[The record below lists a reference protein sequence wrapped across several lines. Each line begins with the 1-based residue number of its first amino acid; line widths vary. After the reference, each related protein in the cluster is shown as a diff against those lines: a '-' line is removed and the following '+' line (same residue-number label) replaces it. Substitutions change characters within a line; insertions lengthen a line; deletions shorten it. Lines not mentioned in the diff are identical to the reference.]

1 MSLALLWRD
10 LRELRWLLIGLA
22 LLAAFGGVVA
32 MGEAEEKAGR
42 LTAVGWWTAVWA
54 WMIGVPLALRLF
66 YRPHVDGTIRCFD
79 ALPIS
84 RSTVFWTRAALGAAV
99 TLSLHAAMV
108 GSAWL
113 DQLAVTAGQAAVV
126 WATTASFQVALW
138 GLAVLAA
145 MLGRLRWLTWFGVLM
160 ALVVAVQWA
169 GPGSRWV
176 PLLPLIAEDVTTATA
191 PLAPWLV
198 VEGVAVAAAALVAAW
213 GLAVASGGDVAARL
227 TRPLGSL
234 GWAAS
239 VGGVIGVTM
248 AIEQLAPERGEPAAL
263 EHAAKVEVDGVVV
276 YVGHGSGGA
285 SDAEALAARVASD
298 VARLVALV
306 GADAPPPVLVVPR
319 RDVDPGA
326 TLTVQLGERVGVA
339 LAPSVEDAANGGS
352 ALLRWE
358 IARTVLGQALGERQ
372 VSEAARWWQDGA
384 AGWATVGPGEAAQVR
399 LRAAAL
405 AGEVTA
411 ADLAAWDTTSE
422 RLGRCG
428 ASALAYS
435 ATEALVA
442 LVGEDG
448 LAWALP
454 RVVPAHGAAW
464 TAGRTAPDVVLRD
477 LRVSLDDVA
486 TVLQATLAAV
496 REAEAERLDA
506 RPRWAVAWSAA
517 PLAGRQRALT
527 LQIGPDVPPD
537 GWWALV
543 QPLNPFQGRVSM
555 AARRVD
561 ALGSMLSVP
570 RVFVAGQEVALLAEV
585 NDPMLG
591 CPARLG
597 PGRVV
602 LP

>member
-1 MSLALLWRD
+1 MSFALLWRD
-10 LRELRWLLIGLA
+10 LRELRWLLIGLS
-22 LLAAFGGVVA
+22 LLAVAGGLVA
-32 MGEAEEKAGR
+32 IREADEGAGR

-79 ALPIS
+79 ALPVS
-84 RSTVFWTRAALGAAV
+84 RSAVFWTRAALGAAV

-113 DQLAVTAGQAAVV
+113 DQQAVTAGQAAVV

-276 YVGHGSGGA
+276 YVGRGGD
-285 SDAEALAARVASD
+285 DAAYDADALAARVASD
-298 VARLVALV
+298 VARLVVLV
-306 GADAPPPVLVVPR
+306 DAQTPPPVLVVPR

-326 TLTVQLGERVGVA
+326 TLTVKLGERVGVA
-339 LAPSVEDAANGGS
+339 LAPSYRDAADGGET
-352 ALLRWE
+352 LLRWE
-358 IARTVLGQALGERQ
+358 IARAVLDQALEQRE
-372 VSEAARWWQDGA
+372 VSEAARWWLDGA
-384 AGWATVGPGEAAQVR
+384 AGWASVGPGEAAQVR

-405 AGEVTA
+405 AGPVTA
-411 ADLAAWDTTSE
+411 AELAAWDTTSE

-428 ASALAYS
+428 ASALAFV

-448 LAWALP
+448 LAWAAP
-454 RVVPAHGAAW
+454 RVVPAG
-464 TAGRTAPDVVLRD
+464 GRTWRLASPDAVLRD
-477 LRVSLDDVA
+477 LGVSLDDVA
-486 TVLQATLAAV
+486 TVLRATLAAV
-496 REAEAERLDA
+496 AEAEAGRLGA
-506 RPRWAVAWSAA
+506 RAPWAVTWSAA
-517 PLAGRQRALT
+517 PLAGRQRGLALA
-527 LQIGPDVPPD
+527 IGPSAPLR
-537 GWWALV
+537 GWWAVV
-543 QPLNPFQGRVSM
+543 QLITPYQGELSKPID
-555 AARRVD
+555 RVD
-561 ALGSMLSVP
+561 GLGLTLSVP
-570 RVFVAGQEVALLAEV
+570 GVFVAGDEVALLAEAD
-585 NDPMLG
+585 DPVLG